1 MIWHQQREIAA
12 FTSFHLGILFPGN
25 FSDFTETIRGIQNN
39 QKTPVIWNINDMQN
53 LHMVRAAKMQM
64 I

>member
-12 FTSFHLGILFPGN
+12 FTSFHLGILFPSN

-39 QKTPVIWNINDMQN
+39 QKNPVIWNINDMQN